1 MLPIVTANGV
11 EEKKLLSALRSRS
24 GEVDAKVTRTVSEI
38 LENVRKNGDR
48 AVEEYTLKFD
58 GKLPPALEVSRE
70 EINDA
75 LTEADPDF
83 VSTLLNSMENIG
95 FSQPPEAPEL
105 SEPQGERSDFRP
117 ADPRAETGGTLC
129 SRRHGSV
136 SFFGPD
142 ECDPGKNRRCPG
154 ADYGHTSYEGR
165 QG

>member
-1 MLPIVTANGV
+1 MDMLPIVTANGV

-75 LTEADPDF
+75 LTEADP
-83 VSTLLNSMENIG
+83 G
-95 FSQPPEAPEL
+95 
-105 SEPQGERSDFRP
+105 
-117 ADPRAETGGTLC
+117 AETGGTLC